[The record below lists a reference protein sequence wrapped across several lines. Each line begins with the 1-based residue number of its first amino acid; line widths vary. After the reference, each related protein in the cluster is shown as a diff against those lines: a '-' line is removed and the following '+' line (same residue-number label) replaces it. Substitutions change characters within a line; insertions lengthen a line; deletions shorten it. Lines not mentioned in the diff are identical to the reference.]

1 MDSINKVIP
10 SAAIKPVKPVNKDPK
25 NTNKRVVKPELQD
38 NVVDSDEAVKHIDE
52 RV

>member
-10 SAAIKPVKPVNKDPK
+10 ITAIKPAKPANKDLK
-25 NTNKRVVKPELQD
+25 NTNKRGVKPELQEKKD
-38 NVVDSDEAVKHIDE
+38 DADKAVKHIDE